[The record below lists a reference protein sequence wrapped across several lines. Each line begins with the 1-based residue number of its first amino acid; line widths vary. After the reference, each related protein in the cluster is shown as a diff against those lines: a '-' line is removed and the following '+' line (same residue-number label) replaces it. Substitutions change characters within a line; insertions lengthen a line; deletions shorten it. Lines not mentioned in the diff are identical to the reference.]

1 MFPLWIE
8 TLILLLV
15 VFLIGLVIAWFIWGG
30 DASDS
35 SY

>member
-8 TLILLLV
+8 TLILLLIA
-15 VFLIGLVIAWFIWGG
+15 FLIGLTIAWFIWGG

>member
-15 VFLIGLVIAWFIWGG
+15 AFLIGLTIAWFIWGR
-30 DASDS
+30 DASGS
-35 SY
+35 SN

>member
-15 VFLIGLVIAWFIWGG
+15 AFMIGLVIAWCIWGR

-35 SY
+35 SN